1 VIAAAVV
8 TAAALFTVVRWAFL
22 LIELPVTEVL
32 RCVVIELD
40 DAIIIRN
47 CIGRL
52 HWRVSRAVVVHIR
65 DPLRAAAFAHHPFS

>member
-1 VIAAAVV
+1 MIAAAVV
-8 TAAALFTVVRWAFL
+8 TAAALFAVVRWAFL

-47 CIGRL
+47 CIG
-52 HWRVSRAVVVHIR
+52 
-65 DPLRAAAFAHHPFS
+65 